1 MISRHRMR
9 VIAFQILFALNA
21 NPDTDVDHLY
31 SELLGDEE
39 VVPEYL
45 EQLINGVREH
55 QDELDQTITAYLK
68 QGWSLNRLSKTDLVI
83 LRLAL
88 YEIKFEKLPAKVA
101 VNEAIELAKQFS
113 DDTSRRFIN
122 GLLSKLIDSSEN

>member
-1 MISRHRMR
+1 MMSRHRMR

-21 NPDTDVDHLY
+21 NQDTDVDHLY
-31 SELLGDEE
+31 EELVGDGP
-39 VVPEYL
+39 VPEYL
-45 EQLINGVREH
+45 LQLVNGVRDH
-55 QDELDQTITAYLK
+55 QAELDQMIASRLK
-68 QGWSLNRLSKTDLVI
+68 KGWSLNRLSKPDLMI

-88 YEIKFEKLPAKVA
+88 YELKFEDLPAKVA

-122 GLLSKLIDSSEN
+122 GLLSKLIDDENQ

>member
-1 MISRHRMR
+1 MISRHQMR

-21 NPDTDVDHLY
+21 NQDTDVDHLY
-31 SELLGDEE
+31 SELLGDE
-39 VVPEYL
+39 VVPEYI
-45 EQLINGVREH
+45 EQLVKGVREH
-55 QDELDQTITAYLK
+55 QDELDQIITAHLK
-68 QGWSLNRLSKTDLVI
+68 KGWSLNRLSKTDLII

-88 YEIKFEKLPAKVA
+88 YELKFEKLPAKVA

-122 GLLSKLIDSSEN
+122 GLLSKLIDNEN

>member
-45 EQLINGVREH
+45 EQLVNGVREH

-113 DDTSRRFIN
+113 DDISRRFIN
-122 GLLSKLIDSSEN
+122 GLLSKLIDSNEN

>member
-45 EQLINGVREH
+45 EQLVNGVREH

-122 GLLSKLIDSSEN
+122 GLLSKLIDSNEN

>member
-1 MISRHRMR
+1 M
-9 VIAFQILFALNA
+9 
-21 NPDTDVDHLY
+21 
-31 SELLGDEE
+31 
-39 VVPEYL
+39 
-45 EQLINGVREH
+45 
-55 QDELDQTITAYLK
+55 K

-122 GLLSKLIDSSEN
+122 GLLSKLIDSNEN

>member
-45 EQLINGVREH
+45 EQLVNGVREH
-55 QDELDQTITAYLK
+55 QDELDQH
-68 QGWSLNRLSKTDLVI
+68 
-83 LRLAL
+83 
-88 YEIKFEKLPAKVA
+88 
-101 VNEAIELAKQFS
+101 AI
-113 DDTSRRFIN
+113 
-122 GLLSKLIDSSEN
+122 

>member
-1 MISRHRMR
+1 MISRHQMR

-21 NPDTDVDHLY
+21 NQDTDVDHLY
-31 SELLGDEE
+31 SELLDDE
-39 VVPEYL
+39 VVPEYI
-45 EQLINGVREH
+45 EQLIKGVREH
-55 QDELDQTITAYLK
+55 QDELDQIITVHLK
-68 QGWSLNRLSKTDLVI
+68 QGWSLNRLSKTDLII

-88 YEIKFEKLPAKVA
+88 YELKFEKLPAKVA

-122 GLLSKLIDSSEN
+122 GLLSKLIDNEN

>member
-45 EQLINGVREH
+45 EQLVNGVREH

-122 GLLSKLIDSSEN
+122 GLLSKMIDSNEN